1 MTVLF
6 DTRSFLVKFQFSYP
20 LFSTDSRNQ
29 TESKRE
35 NEVNILVLS
44 CGTGGG
50 HNSAAAAVKEE
61 MLSRGHSVTMLN
73 PLELCGRKV
82 AGRVDNAYISLAQ
95 TVPGASGAIYDLGNA
110 YRRLPW
116 RSPVYYANSHA
127 SYALAAY
134 LAENPVDAIVMS
146 HLFPA
151 EILTYLRLH
160 GTPVPKTIFITTDY
174 TCIPFMEECVCD
186 AYVIPAKELIGD
198 FTTRGIPED
207 RIYPLGIPVRKGFR
221 ERQSRQQAK
230 AALGLDQEKR
240 YLLVSGGSIGAGKLE
255 KALGLLCDITKGTDF
270 SPIVICGNNTSVL
283 GHLEKRYGS
292 QVRLLGQ
299 TDRMAEYLRACDLYF
314 TKPGGLSTTEAA
326 VMEVPL
332 ALLPPIPGCETR
344 NRRFYTETGMAEA
357 VEPNEGDLQRVLSL
371 LDSPAHWERM
381 MENQRRVIPK
391 DAAQRICDLAAG
403 QGPDP
408 SRDEPGL

>member
-1 MTVLF
+1 M
-6 DTRSFLVKFQFSYP
+6 
-20 LFSTDSRNQ
+20 
-29 TESKRE
+29 
-35 NEVNILVLS
+35 NILVLS

-95 TVPGASGAIYDLGNA
+95 TVPGAFGAIYDLGNA

-160 GTPVPKTIFITTDY
+160 GTAVPKTIFITTDY

-357 VEPNEGDLQRVLSL
+357 VEPNERDLQRVLSL
-371 LDSPAHWERM
+371 LDNPAHWERM

>member
-1 MTVLF
+1 M
-6 DTRSFLVKFQFSYP
+6 
-20 LFSTDSRNQ
+20 
-29 TESKRE
+29 
-35 NEVNILVLS
+35 NILVLS

-61 MLSRGHSVTMLN
+61 MLCRGHNVTMLN
-73 PLELCGRKV
+73 PLELCGQKV
-82 AGRVDNAYISLAQ
+82 AGLVDNAYISLAQ
-95 TVPGASGAIYDLGNA
+95 TVPGAFGAIYGLGNA

-116 RSPVYYANSHA
+116 RSPVYYANGHA
-127 SYALAAY
+127 AEALAAY
-134 LAENPVDAIVMS
+134 LGENPVDAIVTS

-186 AYVIPAKELIGD
+186 AYVIPAKELTGD
-198 FTTRGIPED
+198 FISRGIPED
-207 RIYPLGIPVRKGFR
+207 RIYPLGIPVRQSFR
-221 ERQSRQQAK
+221 QNLTREQAK
-230 AALGLDQEKR
+230 EALGLAPDKR

-255 KALGLLCDITKGTDF
+255 KALALLCDITKGTAF
-270 SPIVICGNNTSVL
+270 SPIVICGNNASVL
-283 GHLEKRYGS
+283 GNLEKRYGS

-344 NRRFYTETGMAEA
+344 NRRFYTSEGMAEA
-357 VEPNEGDLQRVLSL
+357 VELNERDLQRVLDL
-371 LDSPAHWERM
+371 LNTPAHWERM
-381 MENQRRVIPK
+381 GENQRRVIPK

-403 QGPDP
+403 QGPGP
-408 SRDEPGL
+408 SRDERGL

>member
-1 MTVLF
+1 M
-6 DTRSFLVKFQFSYP
+6 
-20 LFSTDSRNQ
+20 
-29 TESKRE
+29 
-35 NEVNILVLS
+35 NILVLS

-61 MLSRGHSVTMLN
+61 LLRRGHSVTMLN
-73 PLELCGRKV
+73 PLELCGEKV

-95 TVPGASGAIYDLGNA
+95 TVPGAFGAIYGLGNA

-116 RSPVYYANSHA
+116 RSPVYYANGHA
-127 SYALAAY
+127 SQALAAY
-134 LAENPVDAIVMS
+134 LAENPTDAIITS

-160 GTPVPKTIFITTDY
+160 GTPVPKTIFIATDY

-198 FTTRGIPED
+198 FTGRGIPED
-207 RIYPLGIPVRKGFR
+207 RIYPLGIPVRKHFLETGTK
-221 ERQSRQQAK
+221 EQAK
-230 AALGLDQEKR
+230 AALGLDMDKR

-255 KALGLLCDITKGTDF
+255 KALALLCGITKGTSF

-292 QVRLLGQ
+292 QVRLMGQ

-344 NRRFYTETGMAEA
+344 NRRFYTIEGMAEA
-357 VEPNEGDLQRVLSL
+357 VEPNERDLNRVLDL
-371 LDSPAHWERM
+371 LDNPSHWERM
-381 MENQRRVIPK
+381 RENQRRVIPK
-391 DAAQRICDLAAG
+391 DAAQKICDLAE
-403 QGPDP
+403 QGSEP

>member
-1 MTVLF
+1 M
-6 DTRSFLVKFQFSYP
+6 
-20 LFSTDSRNQ
+20 
-29 TESKRE
+29 
-35 NEVNILVLS
+35 NILVLS

-61 MLSRGHSVTMLN
+61 MLCRGHNVTMLN
-73 PLELCGRKV
+73 PLELCGQKV
-82 AGRVDNAYISLAQ
+82 AGLVDNAYISLAQ
-95 TVPGASGAIYDLGNA
+95 TVPGAFGAIYGLGNA

-116 RSPVYYANSHA
+116 RSPVYYANGHA
-127 SYALAAY
+127 AEALAAY
-134 LAENPVDAIVMS
+134 LGENPVDAIVTS

-186 AYVIPAKELIGD
+186 AYVIPAKELTGD
-198 FTTRGIPED
+198 FISRGIPED
-207 RIYPLGIPVRKGFR
+207 RIYPLGIPVRQSFR
-221 ERQSRQQAK
+221 QNLTREQAK
-230 AALGLDQEKR
+230 EALGLAPDKR

-255 KALGLLCDITKGTDF
+255 KALALLCDITKGTAF
-270 SPIVICGNNTSVL
+270 SPIVICGNNASVL
-283 GHLEKRYGS
+283 GNLEKRYGS
-292 QVRLLGQ
+292 QVRLLGK
-299 TDRMAEYLRACDLYF
+299 TDRMAEYLSACDLYF

-344 NRRFYTETGMAEA
+344 NRRFYTSEGMAEA
-357 VEPNEGDLQRVLSL
+357 VELNERDLQRVLDL
-371 LDSPAHWERM
+371 LNTPAHWERM
-381 MENQRRVIPK
+381 GENQRRVIPK

-403 QGPDP
+403 QGPGP
-408 SRDEPGL
+408 SRDERGL

>member
-1 MTVLF
+1 MSIVHCQL
-6 DTRSFLVKFQFSYP
+6 SIKFQFSYP

-95 TVPGASGAIYDLGNA
+95 TVPGAFGAIYDLGNA

-160 GTPVPKTIFITTDY
+160 GTAVPKTIFITTDY

-357 VEPNEGDLQRVLSL
+357 VEPNERDLQRVLSL
-371 LDSPAHWERM
+371 LDNPAHWERM

>member
-1 MTVLF
+1 M
-6 DTRSFLVKFQFSYP
+6 
-20 LFSTDSRNQ
+20 
-29 TESKRE
+29 
-35 NEVNILVLS
+35 NILVLS

-61 MLSRGHSVTMLN
+61 MLCRGHNVTMLN
-73 PLELCGRKV
+73 PLELCGQKV
-82 AGRVDNAYISLAQ
+82 AGLVDNAYISLAQ
-95 TVPGASGAIYDLGNA
+95 TVPGAFGAIYGLGNA

-116 RSPVYYANSHA
+116 RSPVYYANGHA
-127 SYALAAY
+127 AEALAAY
-134 LAENPVDAIVMS
+134 LGENPVDAIVTS

-186 AYVIPAKELIGD
+186 AYVIPAKELTGD
-198 FTTRGIPED
+198 FISRGIPED
-207 RIYPLGIPVRKGFR
+207 RICPLGIPVRQGFR
-221 ERQSRQQAK
+221 ERKPREQAK
-230 AALGLDQEKR
+230 EALGLDPDKR

-255 KALGLLCDITKGTDF
+255 KALALLCDITEGTSF

-292 QVRLLGQ
+292 QVRLLGK
-299 TDRMAEYLRACDLYF
+299 TDRMAEYLSACDLYF

-357 VEPNEGDLQRVLSL
+357 VEPNERDLQRVLSL

-391 DAAQRICDLAAG
+391 DAAQKICDLAAG

>member
-1 MTVLF
+1 MSIVHCQL
-6 DTRSFLVKFQFSYP
+6 SIKFQFSYP

-95 TVPGASGAIYDLGNA
+95 TVPGAFGAIYDLGNA

-160 GTPVPKTIFITTDY
+160 GTAVPKTIFITTDY

-357 VEPNEGDLQRVLSL
+357 VEPNERDLQRVLSL

>member
-1 MTVLF
+1 M
-6 DTRSFLVKFQFSYP
+6 
-20 LFSTDSRNQ
+20 
-29 TESKRE
+29 
-35 NEVNILVLS
+35 NILVLS

-61 MLSRGHSVTMLN
+61 MLCRGHNVTMLN
-73 PLELCGRKV
+73 PLELCGQKV
-82 AGRVDNAYISLAQ
+82 AGLVDNAYISLAQ
-95 TVPGASGAIYDLGNA
+95 TVPGAFGAIYGLGNA

-116 RSPVYYANSHA
+116 RSPVYYANGHA
-127 SYALAAY
+127 AEALAAY
-134 LAENPVDAIVMS
+134 LGENPVDAIVTS

-160 GTPVPKTIFITTDY
+160 GTPVPKTILITTDY

-186 AYVIPAKELIGD
+186 AYVIPAKELTGD
-198 FTTRGIPED
+198 FISRGIPED
-207 RIYPLGIPVRKGFR
+207 RIYPLGIPVRQSFR
-221 ERQSRQQAK
+221 QNLTREQAK
-230 AALGLDQEKR
+230 EALGLAPDKR

-255 KALGLLCDITKGTDF
+255 KALALLCDITKGTAF
-270 SPIVICGNNTSVL
+270 SPIVICGNNASVL
-283 GHLEKRYGS
+283 GNLEKRYGS

-344 NRRFYTETGMAEA
+344 NRRFYTSEGMAEA
-357 VEPNEGDLQRVLSL
+357 VELNERDLQRVLDL
-371 LDSPAHWERM
+371 LNTPAHWERM
-381 MENQRRVIPK
+381 GENQRRVIPK

-403 QGPDP
+403 QGPGP
-408 SRDEPGL
+408 SRDERGL

>member
-1 MTVLF
+1 M
-6 DTRSFLVKFQFSYP
+6 
-20 LFSTDSRNQ
+20 
-29 TESKRE
+29 
-35 NEVNILVLS
+35 NILVLS

-61 MLSRGHSVTMLN
+61 MLCRGHNVTMLN
-73 PLELCGRKV
+73 PLELCGQKV
-82 AGRVDNAYISLAQ
+82 AGLVDNAYISLAQ
-95 TVPGASGAIYDLGNA
+95 TVPGAFGAIYGLGNA

-116 RSPVYYANSHA
+116 RSPVYYANGHA
-127 SYALAAY
+127 AEALAAY
-134 LAENPVDAIVMS
+134 LGENPVDAIVTS

-186 AYVIPAKELIGD
+186 AYVIPAKELTGD
-198 FTTRGIPED
+198 FISRGIPED
-207 RIYPLGIPVRKGFR
+207 RIYPLGIPVRQSFR
-221 ERQSRQQAK
+221 QNLTREQAK
-230 AALGLDQEKR
+230 EALGLAPDKR

-255 KALGLLCDITKGTDF
+255 KALALLCDITKGTAF
-270 SPIVICGNNTSVL
+270 SPIVICGNNASVL
-283 GHLEKRYGS
+283 GNLEKRYGS

-299 TDRMAEYLRACDLYF
+299 TDRMAEYLRACNLYF

-344 NRRFYTETGMAEA
+344 NRRFYTSEGIAEA
-357 VEPNEGDLQRVLSL
+357 VELNERDLQRVLDL
-371 LDSPAHWERM
+371 LNTPAHWERM
-381 MENQRRVIPK
+381 GENQRRVIPK

-403 QGPDP
+403 QGPGP
-408 SRDEPGL
+408 SRDERGL

>member
-1 MTVLF
+1 MSIVHCQL
-6 DTRSFLVKFQFSYP
+6 SIKFQFSYP

-95 TVPGASGAIYDLGNA
+95 TVPGAFGAIYDLGNA

-230 AALGLDQEKR
+230 EALGLDQEKR

-391 DAAQRICDLAAG
+391 DAAQRICDLATG

>member
-1 MTVLF
+1 M
-6 DTRSFLVKFQFSYP
+6 
-20 LFSTDSRNQ
+20 
-29 TESKRE
+29 
-35 NEVNILVLS
+35 NILVLS

-61 MLSRGHSVTMLN
+61 MLCRGHNVTMLN
-73 PLELCGRKV
+73 PLELCGQKV
-82 AGRVDNAYISLAQ
+82 AGLVDNAYISLAQ
-95 TVPGASGAIYDLGNA
+95 TVPGAFGAIYGLGNA

-116 RSPVYYANSHA
+116 RSPVYYANGHA
-127 SYALAAY
+127 AEALAAY
-134 LAENPVDAIVMS
+134 LGENPVDAIVTS

-186 AYVIPAKELIGD
+186 AYVIPAKELTGD
-198 FTTRGIPED
+198 FISRGIPED
-207 RIYPLGIPVRKGFR
+207 RIYPLGIPVRQSFR
-221 ERQSRQQAK
+221 QNLTREQAK
-230 AALGLDQEKR
+230 EALGLDPDKR

-255 KALGLLCDITKGTDF
+255 KALALLCDITKGTAF
-270 SPIVICGNNTSVL
+270 SPIVICGNNASVL
-283 GHLEKRYGS
+283 GHLGKRYGS

-299 TDRMAEYLRACDLYF
+299 TDRMAEYLSACDLYF

-344 NRRFYTETGMAEA
+344 NRRFYTSEGMAEA
-357 VEPNEGDLQRVLSL
+357 VEPNERDLQRVLDL
-371 LDSPAHWERM
+371 LNTPTHWERM
-381 MENQRRVIPK
+381 GENQRRVIPK

-403 QGPDP
+403 QGPGP
-408 SRDEPGL
+408 SRDERGL